1 MADDNLHC
9 PRDGTILISP
19 ETTKHTAFSQHGIY
33 HCPECAGLAL
43 HAKAAASAISA
54 EKLEE
59 LHDGFTDQGAPVEIL
74 CPFCISGMR
83 VRDFAFRKLDGSL
96 TELIEID
103 GCPSCSSFWL
113 DASELQRISPAI
125 ESDPSNQEIPTEKTA
140 TLEAKTLSIVLE
152 VLFHLP
158 FVLI

>member
-1 MADDNLHC
+1 VSGEKLHC
-9 PRDGTILISP
+9 PRDGTTLISP
-19 ETTKHTAFSQHGIY
+19 EETNITAFSRHGIF

-54 EKLEE
+54 EKLEH
-59 LHDGFTDQGAPVEIL
+59 LHDGFTDQGAPVEIS
-74 CPFCISGMR
+74 CPFCKIGMR
-83 VRDFAFRKLDGSL
+83 VRDFAFRKLDGTL

-113 DASELQRISPAI
+113 DASELQRISPTN
-125 ESDPSNQEIPTEKTA
+125 ELDPSEPS
-140 TLEAKTLSIVLE
+140 LFPAKTTGAEANTLAIVLE